1 MAVRQLDIGG
11 NPYVGVRC
19 AASETLC
26 LAPMDATDADV
37 SAIGEALGVEVV
49 RTTVGG
55 TNLVGT
61 MVALNSR
68 GAVVGDIANE
78 SELAVLRAR
87 RRVLVLEGR
96 LNCAGNLILANDEH
110 ALLHPRIGKELGE
123 RIAEALGVTVE
134 RGDIAGMGVVGSV
147 ATATN
152 RGVLVHPKATKEEL
166 ELLRTFFAL
175 PVDIGTLNYGS
186 PMIGASAVANSR
198 GAVTGTPST
207 GIELGRLEDA
217 LGLF

>member
-1 MAVRQLDIGG
+1 LGVRQLDIGG
-11 NPYVGVRC
+11 NPYIGVRC

-26 LAPMDATDADV
+26 LAPMDATEADV
-37 SAIGEALGVEVV
+37 RAIGEALGVEVV

-61 MVALNSR
+61 MLALNSR
-68 GAVVGDIANE
+68 GAVVGDIATD
-78 SELAVLRAR
+78 SELRALRGR
-87 RRVLVLEGR
+87 RAVLVLEGR
-96 LNCAGNLILANDEH
+96 LNCAGNLILANDSH
-110 ALLHPRIGKELGE
+110 ALVHPRITKEVGE
-123 RIAEALGVTVE
+123 RIAETLGVEVE

-152 RGVLVHPKATKEEL
+152 KGVLVHPKATKEEL
-166 ELLRTFFAL
+166 ERLRAFFKL

-186 PMIGASAVANSR
+186 PMIGACAAANTR

>member
-1 MAVRQLDIGG
+1 MGVRQLDIGG

-26 LAPMDATDADV
+26 LAPMDATEAELR
-37 SAIGEALGVEVV
+37 AIGEALGIEVV

-78 SELAVLRAR
+78 GELAPLRAR

-96 LNCAGNLILANDEH
+96 LNCAGNLILTNDEH
-110 ALLHPRIGKELGE
+110 ALLHPRIGKDLGE

-152 RGVLVHPKATKEEL
+152 RGVLVHPKVTKEEL
-166 ELLRTFFAL
+166 ELLRSFFAL

-186 PMIGASAVANSR
+186 PMIGACAVANSK
-198 GAVTGTPST
+198 GSVTGTPST

>member
-1 MAVRQLDIGG
+1 MGVRQLDIGG
-11 NPYVGVRC
+11 NPYLGVRC
-19 AASETLC
+19 AASDNLC
-26 LAPMDATDADV
+26 MAPMDATEADV
-37 SAIGEALGVEVV
+37 RAIGEALGVEVV

-61 MVALNSR
+61 MLALNSR
-68 GAVVGDIANE
+68 GAVVGDIATE
-78 SELAVLRAR
+78 SELRALRGR
-87 RRVLVLEGR
+87 REVLVLEGR
-96 LNCAGNLILANDEH
+96 LNCAGNLILANDSH
-110 ALLHPRIGKELGE
+110 ALLHPRIGKEVGE
-123 RIAEALGVTVE
+123 RIAQTLGVVVE

-152 RGVLVHPKATKEEL
+152 KGVLVHPKATKDEL
-166 ELLRTFFAL
+166 ERLRAFFCM

-186 PMIGASAVANSR
+186 PMIGACTAANSR

-217 LGLF
+217 LGLY